1 MKSKETKV
9 MELFFQEPTRQWH
22 FEEILKEA
30 GITRSKAGAWLGK
43 LGKEGFVRRVKERGR
58 MPYYTG
64 NYANPAYQ
72 NRKRLYAMEMLYE
85 CGLLNH
91 LTSLEKAETVVLFG
105 SLARWDWY
113 SKSDIDIFIY
123 GEPEGLGI
131 AKYEIKAKRDIQ
143 LFICRN
149 KQELKKL
156 GKGLL
161 RNIIKGIVI
170 KGNLD
175 FIGVDINA

>member
-1 MKSKETKV
+1 MESKKNNV
-9 MELFFQEPTRQWH
+9 LKLFFQEPTRQWH

-30 GITRSKAGAWLGK
+30 SITRSKAGAWLGK
-43 LGKEGFVRRVKERGR
+43 LGKEGIIKRVKGRGS
-58 MPYYTG
+58 MPYYIG
-64 NYANPAYQ
+64 NYESPAYQ
-72 NRKRLYAMEMLYE
+72 NRKKLYAMKMLYE

-91 LTSLEKAETVVLFG
+91 LASLEKADTVILFG

-123 GEPEGLGI
+123 GEPEGLSI
-131 AKYEIKAKRDIQ
+131 AKYEIKAERDIQ

-149 KQELKKL
+149 KSELKKL

-175 FIGVDINA
+175 FIDVDINA

>member
-1 MKSKETKV
+1 MESKETKV
-9 MELFFQEPTRQWH
+9 TELFFQEPTRQWH

-30 GITRSKAGAWLGK
+30 GITRSKASIWLSK
-43 LGKEGFVRRVKERGR
+43 LGKERIIKRIKERGR

-64 NYANPAYQ
+64 NYENPAYQ
-72 NRKRLYAMEMLYE
+72 NRKKLYAMEMLYE

-91 LTSLEKAETVVLFG
+91 LASLEKANTVILFG

-123 GEPEGLGI
+123 GEPEGLSI
-131 AKYEIKAKRDIQ
+131 AKYEIKAKREIQ

-149 KQELKKL
+149 KKELKKL
-156 GKGLL
+156 GNGLL

-170 KGNLD
+170 KGDLG
-175 FIGVDINA
+175 FVEVGINT